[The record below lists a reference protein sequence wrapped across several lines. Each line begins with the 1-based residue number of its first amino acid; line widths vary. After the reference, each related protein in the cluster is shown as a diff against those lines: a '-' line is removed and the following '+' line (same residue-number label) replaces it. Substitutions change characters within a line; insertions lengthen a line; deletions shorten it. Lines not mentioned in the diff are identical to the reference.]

1 MEGEFGVFLTLSE
14 TAAMLGIST
23 NTLRE
28 MCECGMIK
36 GAVRFG
42 KIWMIPEDRC
52 PEDDFLKRVIT

>member
-1 MEGEFGVFLTLSE
+1 MFLTLSE